1 MPLSPAPL
9 SQFYHQLAQQL
20 SAGLTLAQALRAP
33 SSAPADDTLR
43 LAALAESG
51 VSISEIVANAGDWL
65 PSSDRPF
72 LVAAAQSG
80 RLPRVLINLA
90 ERHAQ
95 IAQTRRRVALACVY
109 PVGVFHFTAFIF
121 PFLRLINFETGLNWS
136 LSAYLGGLLA
146 ILLPVWGAVIVLWI
160 LIRRENPAALAFLD
174 RLPALGGYRRNQSL
188 ADFAFALGNL
198 LEGGA
203 PIGGAWLTAGGLARS
218 PRIAAA
224 ARTIH
229 ARIELGEAP
238 GPHLLGTQA
247 FPPAFVARY
256 QTGETT
262 GGLDTALLALAAEH
276 QAAANRNLAAAT
288 LLYPA
293 VLFGCVALMVAWI
306 VLSFAMQYYGR
317 INSLIDG
324 M

>member
-33 SSAPADDTLR
+33 SSAPAADTLR

-51 VSISEIVANAGDWL
+51 VSIPEIIATAGNWL
-65 PSSDRPF
+65 PASDRPF
-72 LVAAAQSG
+72 LAAAAQSG
-80 RLPRVLINLA
+80 RLPRVLTNLA

-95 IAQTRRRVALACVY
+95 VAQTRRRVALACLY
-109 PVGVFHFTAFIF
+109 PVGVFHFAAVIY
-121 PFLRLINFETGLNWS
+121 PLLRLINFETGLNWS

-146 ILLPVWGAVIVLWI
+146 ILLPAWGAVIILWI
-160 LIRRENPAALAFLD
+160 LVRRENPAALALLNI
-174 RLPALGGYRRNQSL
+174 LPAIGGYRKHQAL

-203 PIGGAWLTAGGLARS
+203 PIGRAWLTAGGLARS

-224 ARTIH
+224 AQTIH
-229 ARIELGEAP
+229 TRIEHGEAP

-247 FPPAFVARY
+247 FPPEFVARY

-262 GGLDTALLALAAEH
+262 GSLDNVLLALATDH
-276 QAAANRNLAAAT
+276 QATANRHLTAAT
-288 LLYPA
+288 MLYPA

-306 VLSFAMQYYGR
+306 VLSFAMQYYGK
-317 INSLIDG
+317 INSMMDG

>member
-33 SSAPADDTLR
+33 SSAPAADTLR
-43 LAALAESG
+43 LATLAESG
-51 VSISEIVANAGDWL
+51 VSISEIVAAAGDWL
-65 PSSDRPF
+65 PPSDRPF
-72 LVAAAQSG
+72 LSAAAQSG
-80 RLPRVLINLA
+80 RLPRVLTNLA

-95 IAQTRRRVALACVY
+95 VAQTRRRVALACVY
-109 PVGVFHFTAFIF
+109 PVGVFHFAAVIF
-121 PFLRLINFETGLNWS
+121 SFLRLIDFDNGLRWS
-136 LSAYLGGLLA
+136 LPAYLGGLLA
-146 ILLPVWGAVIVLWI
+146 ILLPVWGTVIILWI
-160 LIRRENPAALAFLD
+160 LVRRENPTALAFLN
-174 RLPALGGYRRNQSL
+174 RLPAIGGYRRNQSL

-203 PIGGAWLTAGGLARS
+203 PIGRAWLTAGGLARS

-224 ARTIH
+224 AQTIH
-229 ARIELGEAP
+229 TRIEHGEAP

-247 FPPAFVARY
+247 FPTEFVARY

-262 GGLDTALLALAAEH
+262 GSLDTVLLALAADH
-276 QAAANRNLAAAT
+276 QATANRHLTAAT
-288 LLYPA
+288 MLYPA
-293 VLFGCVALMVAWI
+293 ILFGCVALMVAWI
-306 VLSFAMQYYGR
+306 VLSFAMQYYGK
-317 INSLIDG
+317 INSIMDG